1 MTFLMAD
8 LERLDR
14 SSAEA
19 ARKAL
24 EVVWEVTSGPEPGR
38 IDRRRSDRFLAAAEK
53 PVMQAAGAVV
63 VWGLLRRCF
72 LIGGREVAF
81 AHLDRAEGGVGA
93 NAGMPLR

>member
-24 EVVWEVTSGPEPGR
+24 EVIWETSGPEPGR

-53 PVMQAAGAVV
+53 LVMQAAGAVV
-63 VWGLLRRCF
+63 VWGLLRGCF